1 MRKRKPDGNIQVSTS
16 SGLHHSCLISKPVQQ
31 KKKKAHHFC
40 RFILYYR
47 R

>member
-1 MRKRKPDGNIQVSTS
+1 MRKRKPDGNIQVSIIRSTS
-16 SGLHHSCLISKPVQQ
+16 QLSDIKTSATKE
-31 KKKKAHHFC
+31 KKAHHFC